1 MNQTPR
7 SSRRSLSRTLP
18 LLGSAL
24 ALTAA
29 PVIAQTNAGVTTEPA
44 VKLQPFE
51 VTGSNIKR
59 VDFEGPS
66 PIIVLS
72 RVDIERS
79 GAATVFEMLK
89 KVPGNFSQVINET
102 RSNPPRSNSAINL
115 RGLGGNATLVL
126 INGRRVASDA
136 FPTTAPIVNLN
147 AIPLG
152 AVERID
158 ILKDGASAIYGSD
171 AIAGV
176 VNFVLKKDFTGAQVT
191 VGYGNTFDTDVGEK
205 SVNVLAGGTSG
216 KFRGLISFDY
226 FDRNQLMNV
235 DRDNQRT
242 ADQRFRGGVDGRS
255 TTGNPGAVVIV
266 NATGTSPYRA
276 ANAATA
282 TATKPAN
289 GRWVIPTT
297 QAVNGRPTIA
307 EFIAAGTVGN
317 GSAPR
322 YDFAPEVQ
330 LVPGTERTAVTSNF
344 GYDVSPQIELYGEL
358 TFSNVKGT
366 ELLASTP
373 VSTTS
378 SPQVII
384 PATHPF
390 NPFGEA
396 LILDY
401 RLTQLGARTYQQET
415 DTTRYLFGARGT
427 IFDKWSWDTGAMR
440 TKSHYVQIGRNFTST
455 AAVQAAINDTNPAT
469 VLNPFA
475 VGKVQ
480 NAATIDG
487 LRVTPIQDSK
497 ISSDILDAKVSG
509 SLLSLPGG
517 DLGLAV
523 GGAHSME
530 KYDVQQDGASARGEI
545 AGGAQAAF
553 NPGSRKV
560 WSLFAELSIPVI
572 KQVEIQLA
580 GRFEDYSDFGTTT
593 KPKAGVVVRPLKDLM
608 VRTTYSE
615 GFRAP
620 ALQQL
625 YQSASRGF
633 PTVRDTTRYNVTKA
647 GEDLSF
653 QYPQTGGGNPNL
665 KPEESKSYSAGF
677 VYEPRF
683 VKGFTFSA
691 DFFKIKYTNQVATVA
706 TQTALDNP
714 GQFPGVIITRE
725 AATALPGV
733 PNSGRITGI
742 FNGLQNLADTE
753 VQGYDIEGKY
763 VLKTSATGTFN
774 FSSSAT
780 FLEKYMNRATP
791 VSASYDYAG
800 GVGVDDGALP
810 KWRVISSIFWNWR
823 DYGVGV
829 QHNYIGEYSTR
840 AGAAAATDAPVDSYS
855 TFDVQMTWQATKRV
869 FATVGVRNVL
879 DESAP
884 FFNRGTG
891 GTYGFDPSV
900 ADTRGRTY
908 YVRVTT
914 KF

>member
-1 MNQTPR
+1 MNHTHRSPR
-7 SSRRSLSRTLP
+7 GSLLRTLP
-18 LLGSAL
+18 LLGTAL
-24 ALTAA
+24 ALAAA
-29 PVIAQTNAGVTTEPA
+29 PVFAQTSAGVETAT
-44 VKLQPFE
+44 KLEPFE

-66 PIIVLS
+66 PIIVLN

-79 GAATVFEMLK
+79 GAATVFELLK
-89 KVPGNFSQVINET
+89 KVPGNFAQVINET
-102 RSNPPRSNSAINL
+102 RSNPPRSNAAINL

-126 INGRRVASDA
+126 VNGRRVASDA
-136 FPTTAPIVNLN
+136 FPTTAPIVNLH
-147 AIPLG
+147 AIPIG
-152 AVERID
+152 AVERVD

-176 VNFVLKKDFTGAQVT
+176 VNFVLKKDYTGTQVT
-191 VGYGNTFDTDVGEK
+191 VGYGNTFDSDVGEK
-205 SVNVLAGGTSG
+205 SLNVLAGGASG

-226 FDRNQLMNV
+226 FDRNELMNV

-242 ADQRFRGGVDGRS
+242 ADQRFRGGADGRS

-266 NATGTSPYRA
+266 NATGSSPYRA
-276 ANAATA
+276 ASAATA

-317 GSAPR
+317 ASAPR

-330 LVPGTERTAVTSNF
+330 LVPGTERTATTANF
-344 GYDVSPQIELYGEL
+344 GYDVAPQIELYGEL

-373 VSTTS
+373 VTTQST
-378 SPQVII
+378 PQVIV

-396 LILDY
+396 LVLDY
-401 RLTQLGARTYQQET
+401 RLTQLGPRTYQQET
-415 DTTRYLFGARGT
+415 DTTRYLLGAKGT
-427 IFDKWSWDTGAMR
+427 VFDKWSWDTGAMR
-440 TKSHYVQIGRNFTST
+440 TKSHYVQVGKNFTST
-455 AAVQAAINDTNPAT
+455 AAVQAAINDPNPAT

-480 NAATIDG
+480 NAATIDA
-487 LRVTPIQDSK
+487 LRVAPIQDSK
-497 ISSDILDAKVSG
+497 ISADTLDAKISG
-509 SLLSLPGG
+509 SLLTLPGG

-523 GGAHSME
+523 GGSRVAE

-545 AGGAQAAF
+545 AGGASAAY
-553 NPGSRKV
+553 NPGSRRV
-560 WSLFAELSIPVI
+560 WSLFAELSVPVI

-593 KPKAGVVVRPLKDLM
+593 KPKAGIVVRPLKDLV

-620 ALQQL
+620 SLQQL

-633 PTVRDTTRYNVTKA
+633 PTVRDTTRYNVTRA
-647 GEDLSF
+647 PEDNSF

-677 VYEPRF
+677 VYEPRQ
-683 VKGFTFSA
+683 VKGLTLSA
-691 DFFKIKYTNQVATVA
+691 DFFKIRYTNQVATVA

-725 AATALPGV
+725 TSTALPGV
-733 PNSGRITGI
+733 PNSGRILSI

-753 VQGYDIEGKY
+753 VQGYDLEGKY
-763 VLKTSATGTFN
+763 VLKTANAGTFN
-774 FSSSAT
+774 LTSSAT
-780 FLEKYMNRATP
+780 FLERYLNRATP
-791 VSASYDYAG
+791 ISASYDYAG
-800 GVGVDDGALP
+800 GVGTDDGALP
-810 KWRVISSIFWNWR
+810 KWRVISSVFWTWR

-829 QHNYIGEYSTR
+829 QHNYIGRYSSS
-840 AGAAAATDAPVDSYS
+840 AGAAAATDYPVDAYS
-855 TFDVQMTWQATKRV
+855 TFDVQTTWAVSKRY

-908 YVRVTT
+908 YVRLTT